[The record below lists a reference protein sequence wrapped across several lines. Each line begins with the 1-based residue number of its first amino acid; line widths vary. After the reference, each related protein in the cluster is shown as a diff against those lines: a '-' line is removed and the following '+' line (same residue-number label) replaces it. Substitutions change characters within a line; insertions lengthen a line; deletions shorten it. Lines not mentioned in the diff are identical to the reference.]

1 MQVLTKVLG
10 LMYLGDFTAV
20 DPGCYMT
27 IANWLNCKSPRL
39 CLADR
44 QTRLQGGVSI
54 LSTPILMS
62 LPLSTPVC

>member
-10 LMYLGDFTAV
+10 LMYLGNYTAV

-27 IANWLNCKSPRL
+27 IANWLNCKSHRL
-39 CLADR
+39 CLAHR

-54 LSTPILMS
+54 LSTPILM
-62 LPLSTPVC
+62 LLQLSTLVC